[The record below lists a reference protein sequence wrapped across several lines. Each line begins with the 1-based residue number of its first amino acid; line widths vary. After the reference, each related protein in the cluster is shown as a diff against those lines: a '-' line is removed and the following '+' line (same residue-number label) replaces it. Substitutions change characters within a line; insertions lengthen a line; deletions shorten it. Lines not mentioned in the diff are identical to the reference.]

1 MARRVLDDAGRVQ
14 YVELAGSEMA
24 KLCGADLEQL
34 VAWEELVPPYAGS
47 GADATYRYA
56 DEDALRLARQRA
68 AVLRTR
74 MSIEAV
80 RSVEQEGRLAAYAA
94 LASDCPEGI
103 TAHVYRSYLIVCLM
117 QQQHDIMLDAQAL
130 AERAD
135 LNEFEPLTNRVEPS
149 PDLARKHLRLLQAV
163 GLLRN
168 AGDRWEFSGLPA
180 AARGLAAV

>member
-1 MARRVLDDAGRVQ
+1 MARRILDERGRVQ
-14 YVELAGSEMA
+14 YVELAGEEMA
-24 KLCGADLEQL
+24 RLCGVDVEQL
-34 VAWEELVPPYAGS
+34 QSWSELVPPHAGA
-47 GADATYRYA
+47 GADAVYRYRS
-56 DEDALRLARQRA
+56 EDDLRLARQRA

-80 RSVEQEGRLAAYAA
+80 RNVEAEGRLAAYAA
-94 LASDCPEGI
+94 LAQDCPEGI

-117 QQQHDIMLDAQAL
+117 QQQHDIMLDAEAL
-130 AERAD
+130 AGRAG
-135 LNEFEPLTNRVEPS
+135 LNEYEPLTDRVEPS
-149 PDLARKHLRLLQAV
+149 PELARKHLRLLQAV